1 MYIKTLGGKST
12 VSAFLCSKAKI
23 KMQIGGA
30 SPAVEEETSET
41 KAEKTEKTK

>member
-1 MYIKTLGGKST
+1 ME
-12 VSAFLCSKAKI
+12 AKI

-41 KAEKTEKTK
+41 KAEKTK